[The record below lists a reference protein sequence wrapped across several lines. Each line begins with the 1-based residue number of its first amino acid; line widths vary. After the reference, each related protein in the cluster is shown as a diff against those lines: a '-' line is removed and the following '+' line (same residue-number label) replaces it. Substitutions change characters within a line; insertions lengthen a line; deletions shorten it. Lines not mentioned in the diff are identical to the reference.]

1 MLIFQFQ
8 LDHWNRLPSKYLI
21 HLLASPFALSL
32 SLSLSLS
39 QLPSSISHGARA
51 EKDVRRVGAADSE
64 VTCCQRRVVSTD
76 INLPKLIRVGKPQF
90 NIAPASAET
99 KLSLSLS
106 LSLCLASR
114 NTHSPSLR
122 FLPPLPACWL
132 ASLLQPRSI
141 ISLIRTRLAET
152 AER

>member
-8 LDHWNRLPSKYLI
+8 FDHWNRLPSKNLI
-21 HLLASPFALSL
+21 HLLASPL

-106 LSLCLASR
+106 VSPLVTPTHTLCVFSRPYLLADSLPYLSHAV
-114 NTHSPSLR
+114 
-122 FLPPLPACWL
+122 
-132 ASLLQPRSI
+132 
-141 ISLIRTRLAET
+141 
-152 AER
+152 